1 MKIVGVC
8 ACTVGIAHTYMA
20 QEKLEKAAEK
30 AGIEAKFETQGSIG
44 RENALTEEEIK
55 EADLVILAI
64 DVKIADTDRKSVV

>member
-1 MKIVGVC
+1 MKIVGVLRMILI
-8 ACTVGIAHTYMA
+8 GIAHTYMA

-55 EADLVILAI
+55 KQIW
-64 DVKIADTDRKSVV
+64 

>member
-44 RENALTEEEIK
+44 RENALTEE
-55 EADLVILAI
+55 
-64 DVKIADTDRKSVV
+64 